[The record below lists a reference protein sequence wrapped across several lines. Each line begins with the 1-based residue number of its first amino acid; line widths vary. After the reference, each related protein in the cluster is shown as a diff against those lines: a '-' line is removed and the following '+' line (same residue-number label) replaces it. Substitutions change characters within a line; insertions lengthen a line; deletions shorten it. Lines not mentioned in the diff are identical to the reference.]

1 MAHVTHFLGALQL
14 SYQRTKVP
22 KEKSHVL
29 YNILKETHN
38 PFSPRHPYSDDL
50 ISLWTSWL
58 LTRKSYLK
66 KCTKLSRL
74 SSPQALPLPV
84 PFSHKRHQAPFR
96 WGPNKAGS
104 GLPMIMASRLDSSF
118 NPLPPQPTQAI
129 HHSVGVAS
137 NNKARRWKSEDLK
150 SWWDKWYQTWLVI
163 YSRMCHFPCL
173 TSFWKNL
180 CSLTTQIHLRP
191 QNTFNTFT
199 RQIFSSSNFQHPL
212 AVSPH
217 LFSRAAPCSSCSCKC
232 FCYHQRDPPKQSCL
246 LNNPHQSFA
255 TGGHH
260 TDLRN
265 IHEVARFAR
274 FSMCFPSGLGILRSI
289 PNLGCHRCLEWQ
301 CACHLLLNLWSSVK
315 AHESW
320 DLK

>member
-1 MAHVTHFLGALQL
+1 MSPTSLALFNFHTKGL
-14 SYQRTKVP
+14 KYQRKRAIFLTVSWKKNNTTLFLRDP
-22 KEKSHVL
+22 LTLMTSFHCEHL
-29 YNILKETHN
+29 D
-38 PFSPRHPYSDDL
+38 FSPEKV
-50 ISLWTSWL
+50 IS
-58 LTRKSYLK
+58 KSAP
-66 KCTKLSRL
+66 
-74 SSPQALPLPV
+74 SSQDSQALKLCH
-84 PFSHKRHQAPFR
+84 FSHKRHQAPFR

-129 HHSVGVAS
+129 HHGVGVAS
-137 NNKARRWKSEDLK
+137 NNKARRWKSEDPK
-150 SWWDKWYQTWLVI
+150 SWWDKWYQMWLQVII

-217 LFSRAAPCSSCSCKC
+217 LFSRAAPCSSSSCKS

-265 IHEVARFAR
+265 IHEVARFVR